1 MSSENSNKKSNVIPF
16 PKTVKL
22 NSNFMGDGYSQNKI
36 SNQVRAQ
43 DKSNSDV
50 SLEENVIDVTNKLRE
65 QGAQDRRKA
74 QRVMFE
80 HLIASYVVIPNSG
93 LVQVQII
100 NIDEGGLAFEM
111 DLYQGVFD
119 KDEAI
124 DMRFYLNGQTYFPLK
139 LNVMYGVTDK
149 AMGVFR
155 AGAQF
160 AQDTLNQEALYYFV
174 QFLKTVAVNLK
185 TDKGDRI
192 VSNLSS

>member
-1 MSSENSNKKSNVIPF
+1 
-16 PKTVKL
+16 
-22 NSNFMGDGYSQNKI
+22 MGDGYSQNKI